1 MSKTWAAKKKKKSQ
15 IKNRLSCFTESPADE
30 TSSNF
35 NWTETTQT
43 NWKRGLALCLK
54 SADAQNE
61 TGNLLTLKK
70 KICFGTAFVF

>member
-35 NWTETTQT
+35 NSDRDHTAKLE
-43 NWKRGLALCLK
+43 KRA
-54 SADAQNE
+54 SSMF
-61 TGNLLTLKK
+61 
-70 KICFGTAFVF
+70 KISRRPK